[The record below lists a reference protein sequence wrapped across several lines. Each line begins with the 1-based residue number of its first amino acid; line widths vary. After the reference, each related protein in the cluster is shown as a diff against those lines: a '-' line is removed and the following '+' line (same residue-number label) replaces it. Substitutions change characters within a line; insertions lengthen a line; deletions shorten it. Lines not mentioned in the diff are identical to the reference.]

1 VAVEETAMNRLARR
15 ASLGGLIFVA
25 ASLVFLS
32 RGAAF
37 AGGGGAGGAG
47 AESSAGG
54 APAGL
59 TCEGMVEPLGMG
71 IAAPRLSWQVTDT
84 RRGAVQTAYEVRV
97 SSSLEKLAKEQ
108 GDVWDT
114 GRVESSESLNVAYAG
129 PALASRGRYYWQ
141 VRVWDGDGKASAY
154 SKASWWEMGLLARED
169 WKAQWITR
177 DLPIERGDYASKPKW
192 IWGANEDALAKATV
206 GKRDFRLSFTLSQ
219 KPQAAVLL
227 ISGKDNLAVWINGK
241 EALAVSPRSKF
252 GRPRD
257 PWGTFHEIAVSDL
270 QAGKNSIAAETTLDK
285 PEWAQAPVVGGFI
298 AMLRVEMP
306 DGTVQRMISN
316 TDWKTIE
323 GQIDSK
329 WTAADFDDAAWPNA
343 GIAAEIG
350 QSALGTPWP
359 AEPISWLG
367 RDFKV
372 SKAVRSAR
380 VYSTALGTYQL
391 YLNGARVGDDI
402 LAPGWTDYKKRVVYQ
417 VYDATRQ
424 VRPGAN
430 SLEAILGGGWYG
442 DGLGW
447 LQNRYNFGPPP
458 VRLMGQLEIEYVD
471 GTRETIGT
479 DESWK
484 ASSSAILKSDIYNG
498 ETYDARLEKAKQ
510 GAPAATGADWGKVV
524 VAPAPEAAI
533 VAQDYQPI
541 RAHETLAPKN
551 MTNPAPG
558 VYVFDLGQ
566 NMVGW
571 ARLRVAGNQGTKV
584 QLRFAEVLK
593 PDGDVY
599 TENLRTAEATDTYIL
614 RGGGEETFEPHFT
627 FHGFRYIQLTGY
639 PGTPSKNAVEGIAFY
654 TSAPFTMKFH
664 SANATLNQLASN
676 ILWGQR
682 GNFLSV
688 PTDCPQRDER
698 LGWMG
703 DAEVFWRTASYNA
716 NLEAF
721 SHKFTQDIRD
731 AQSDAG
737 AYADVSPRVGP
748 TGESAAGWGDA
759 GVVIPWSA
767 YMQFGDKTVVQENW
781 AAMEKWMAHLADAN
795 PNYLWLKER
804 GNDYGD
810 WVAIGSQTSKD
821 MIATAYW
828 AYDATLMK
836 EMAVSVG
843 KDNDAN
849 KYGELFEKIR
859 TAFQRAY
866 VKDDGTVG
874 TGSQTSYALA
884 LHMNMLDEK
893 QRPVAAQKLV
903 DDIVAHGYHLTTGFL
918 GTPYLLLEL
927 SKTGHSGVAYKLL
940 LQRTYPSWF
949 YMIDHGA
956 TTMWERWNGD
966 QKMDDPSMN
975 SFNHYAYGAVA
986 EWLYRY
992 AAGIDEAADGAGF
1005 HSIVLHPQFSAE
1017 LGEVDATYESQ
1028 RGAIGSHWKV
1038 GGGSVTWNVV
1048 IPANAT
1054 AALYFPANVDRA
1066 KLSENGKNADQSP
1079 ALKFVNS
1086 DASGTV
1092 YQAGAGTYAF
1102 RFAQP

>member
-1 VAVEETAMNRLARR
+1 MNKVAR
-15 ASLGGLIFVA
+15 ALSLGGLFFVVA
-25 ASLVFLS
+25 TLFFVS
-32 RGAAF
+32 RGPSSFARAA
-37 AGGGGAGGAG
+37 
-47 AESSAGG
+47 AESAKSG

-59 TCEGMVEPLGMG
+59 TCEAMVEPLGIG
-71 IAAPRLSWQVTDT
+71 VAQPRFSWRATDG
-84 RRGAVQTAYEVRV
+84 RRGAVQTAYEIRV
-97 SSSLEKLAKEQ
+97 GSSAEKLEQ
-108 GDVWDT
+108 ADLWDS
-114 GRVESSESLNVAYAG
+114 GKVESSGSVNVAYGG
-129 PALASRGRYYWQ
+129 PGLVSRKRYHWQ
-141 VRVWDGDGKASAY
+141 VRTWDGDGKPSEY
-154 SKASWWEMGLLARED
+154 SKASWWEMGLLSAED

-177 DLPIERGDYASKPKW
+177 DLPVQRGDYESNPKW
-192 IWGANEDALAKATV
+192 IWGANENALKKAAV
-206 GKRDFRLSFTLSQ
+206 GKREFRGNFTLSQ
-219 KPQAAVLL
+219 KPKAATLL
-227 ISGKDNLAVWINGK
+227 ITGKDNIAVWVNGK
-241 EALAVSPRSKF
+241 TMREQSPMSKF

-257 PWGTFHEIAVSDL
+257 PWGTFHEITVSDL
-270 QAGKNSIAAETTLDK
+270 EAGKNSIAAEVTVYK
-285 PEWAQAPVVGGFI
+285 PEWAQAPTAGGLI

-306 DGTVQRMISN
+306 DGTVQRVVSN
-316 TDWKTIE
+316 ADWKTIE
-323 GQIDSK
+323 GRVEASWTPRTYDDSA
-329 WTAADFDDAAWPNA
+329 WSNAAIA
-343 GIAAEIG
+343 GEIG
-350 QSALGTPWP
+350 QTALGTPWP

-372 SKAVRSAR
+372 TKAVRSAR
-380 VYSTALGTYQL
+380 VYSTALGTYQIFV
-391 YLNGARVGDDI
+391 NGSRVGDDI

-417 VYDATRQ
+417 VYDVTRHLRQ
-424 VRPGAN
+424 GAN
-430 SLEAILGGGWYG
+430 SVEAILGGGWYG

-458 VRLMGQLEIEYVD
+458 VRLMGQLEIEYTD

-484 ASSSAILKSDIYNG
+484 AGASAILKSDIYNG
-498 ETYDARLEKAKQ
+498 ETYDARLE
-510 GAPAATGADWGKVV
+510 GEGRAPARTGADWGKVLI
-524 VAPAPEAAI
+524 APGPQAAL

-541 RAHETLAPKN
+541 RAHETLTPKTV
-551 MTNPAPG
+551 TNPSPG

-571 ARLRVAGNQGTKV
+571 ARLHVSGNKGAKV

-599 TENLRTAEATDTYIL
+599 TDNLRTAEATDTYIL
-614 RGGGEETFEPHFT
+614 RGGGAELFEPHFT

-639 PGTPSKNAVEGIAFY
+639 PGKPGKDVVEGVAFY

-716 NLEAF
+716 NLESF

-731 AQSDAG
+731 AQSAAG
-737 AYADVSPRVGP
+737 AYADVSPRVGD
-748 TGESAAGWGDA
+748 TGESAPGWGDA
-759 GVVIPWSA
+759 GVIIPWTA
-767 YMQFGDKTVVQENW
+767 YRQFGDKSIVEENW

-795 PNYLWLKER
+795 PNYLWLNLR

-836 EMAVSVG
+836 QMAAAVG
-843 KDNDAN
+843 KTEDAE
-849 KYGELFEKIR
+849 KYGQLFEKIR
-859 TAFQRAY
+859 AAFQQAY

-884 LHMNMLDEK
+884 LHMNMLEEK

-903 DDIVAHGYHLTTGFL
+903 DDIAAHGYHLTTGFL

-927 SKTGHSGVAYKLL
+927 SKSGHSDVAYKLL

-992 AAGIDEAADGAGF
+992 VAGIDQAADGAGYR
-1005 HSIVLHPQFSAE
+1005 SIVLHPQFSTD
-1017 LGEVDATYESQ
+1017 LGEVEASYESVH
-1028 RGAIGSHWKV
+1028 GSIGSHWKV
-1038 GGGSVTWNVV
+1038 ADGTVTWNVT
-1048 IPANAT
+1048 IPANTT
-1054 AALYFPANVDRA
+1054 AVLHFPAEA
-1066 KLSENGKNADQSP
+1066 TKAQIQEGGKNIDGSAG
-1079 ALKFVNS
+1079 LKLLNTE
-1086 DASGTV
+1086 AGGTV

-1102 RFAQP
+1102 RFKP

>member
-1 VAVEETAMNRLARR
+1 MSRIARMANFGWFFLVAAALFIPEPESGSLAR
-15 ASLGGLIFVA
+15 
-25 ASLVFLS
+25 
-32 RGAAF
+32 
-37 AGGGGAGGAG
+37 GAG
-47 AESSAGG
+47 ESVVLSASG
-54 APAGL
+54 APTAL
-59 TCEGMVEPLGMG
+59 TCDAMVEPLGIG
-71 IAAPRLSWQVTDT
+71 TPQPRLSWQLTDT
-84 RRGAVQTAYEVRV
+84 RRSALQTAYEIRIA
-97 SSSLEKLAKEQ
+97 SSTEKLSAGQ
-108 GDVWDT
+108 ADVWDT
-114 GRVESSESLNVAYAG
+114 GKVESGESASVAYAG
-129 PALASRGRYYWQ
+129 PALASRKRYYWQ
-141 VRVWDGDGKASAY
+141 VRVWDQEGMPTAY
-154 SKASWWEMGLLARED
+154 SEPRWWEMGLLSKED
-169 WKAQWITR
+169 WTAQWITR
-177 DLPIERGDYASKPKW
+177 DMPIQRGDYDSKPKW
-192 IWGANEDALAKATV
+192 IWAANEDALSKAAI
-206 GKRDFRLSFTLSQ
+206 GRRDFRLSFTLAQ
-219 KPQAAVLL
+219 KPRAAVLL
-227 ISGKDNLAVWINGK
+227 ITGKDNLVVWINGK
-241 EALAVSPRSKF
+241 QALAESPMSKF

-257 PWGTFHEIAVSDL
+257 PWGTFHEISVSDL
-270 QAGKNSIAAETTLDK
+270 EVGRNSIAAEVIVNK
-285 PEWAQAPVVGGFI
+285 PEWANSPSVAGFI

-306 DGTVQRMISN
+306 DGTMQRIASG

-323 GQIDSK
+323 GQSDLQ
-329 WTAADFDDAAWPNA
+329 WTAKDYDDDGWSGS
-343 GIAAEIG
+343 GIVAEIG
-350 QSALGTPWP
+350 RSELGTPWP

-367 RDFKV
+367 RDFNV
-372 SKAVRSAR
+372 AKAVRSAR

-402 LAPGWTDYKKRVVYQ
+402 LAPGWTDYRKRVVYQ
-417 VYDATRQ
+417 VYDVTRQ
-424 VRPGAN
+424 LRPGAN
-430 SLEAILGGGWYG
+430 SVEAILGGGWYG

-458 VRLMGQLEIEYVD
+458 VRMMGQLEIEYTD

-479 DESWK
+479 DQSWK
-484 ASSSAILKSDIYNG
+484 ATSSAILKSDIYNG
-498 ETYDARLEKAKQ
+498 ETYDARLEKAQ
-510 GAPAATGADWGKVV
+510 DGAPGSTGTDWGRVV
-524 VAPAPEAAI
+524 GVLAPQAAI
-533 VAQDYQPI
+533 VAQDFQPI
-541 RAHETLAPKN
+541 RKQETLAPKSV
-551 MTNPAPG
+551 TSPAPG

-571 ARLRVAGNQGTKV
+571 ARLRVSGNKGTKV

-639 PGTPSKNAVEGIAFY
+639 PGTPAKNAVEGIAFY

-664 SANATLNQLASN
+664 SANPTLNQLASN

-703 DAEVFWRTASYNA
+703 DAEVFWRTASFNA
-716 NLEAF
+716 NLDAF
-721 SHKFTQDIRD
+721 SRKFTQDIRD
-731 AQSDAG
+731 AQSAAG

-748 TGESAAGWGDA
+748 TGESAPGWGDA
-759 GVVIPWSA
+759 GVIIPWTTYA
-767 YMQFGDKTVVQENW
+767 QFGDKTVVEENW
-781 AAMEKWMAHLADAN
+781 KAMDKWMAHLADAN
-795 PNYLWLKER
+795 PNYLWLKAR

-836 EMAVSVG
+836 QMAVAVG
-843 KDNDAN
+843 KNEDAD
-849 KYGELFEKIR
+849 KYGQLFEKVR
-859 TAFQRAY
+859 GAFQQAY
-866 VKDDGTVG
+866 TKEDGTVG

-884 LHMNMLDEK
+884 LHMNLLDEK
-893 QRPVAAQKLV
+893 QRAAAAQKLV
-903 DDIVAHGYHLTTGFL
+903 DDIAAHGYHLTTGFL

-927 SKTGHSGVAYKLL
+927 TRSGHSDVAYKLL
-940 LQRTYPSWF
+940 LQETYPSWF

-992 AAGIDEAADGAGF
+992 AAGIDEAADGPGF
-1005 HSIVLHPQFSAE
+1005 RHIVLHPQFSRD

-1028 RGAIGSHWKV
+1028 RGPIESHWEEG
-1038 GGGSVTWNVV
+1038 GGGSVTWNLV
-1048 IPANAT
+1048 IPANTT
-1054 AALYFPANVDRA
+1054 ASLYFPANVSRA
-1066 KLSENGKNADQSP
+1066 QLLENGKNADQS
-1079 ALKFVNS
+1079 AGLQFVRS
-1086 DASGTV
+1086 DAGGTV

>member
-1 VAVEETAMNRLARR
+1 MSRLARNSR
-15 ASLGGLIFVA
+15 FAGLILVGVGLLLFVRA
-25 ASLVFLS
+25 ATLFS
-32 RGAAF
+32 
-37 AGGGGAGGAG
+37 
-47 AESSAGG
+47 
-54 APAGL
+54 APATTAETPGANAPAEL
-59 TCEGMVEPLGMG
+59 SCEGMFEPLG
-71 IAAPRLSWQVTDT
+71 ISQTSPRLSWQLTDR
-84 RRGAVQTAYEVRV
+84 RRGALQTAYQVRV
-97 SSSLEKLAKEQ
+97 APLIEKLGQA
-108 GDVWDT
+108 GTDSWDT
-114 GRVESSESLNVAYAG
+114 GKIESNESLNVPYAG
-129 PALASRGRYYWQ
+129 PALLSRHRYYWQ
-141 VRVWDGDGKASAY
+141 VRVWDVEGKSSAW
-154 SKASWWEMGLLARED
+154 SKPGWWEMGLLAPGD

-177 DLPIERGDYASKPKW
+177 DLPVQRGDYESKPKW
-192 IWGANEDALAKATV
+192 IWSANENALATAKT
-206 GKRDFRLSFTLSQ
+206 GKRDFRLDFTLSQ
-219 KPQAAVLL
+219 KPKTAILF
-227 ISGKDNLAVWINGK
+227 ITGKDNLAVWINGRPS
-241 EALAVSPRSKF
+241 LAVSPMSKF

-257 PWGTFHEIAVSDL
+257 PWGTFHEISVDEL
-270 QAGKNSIAAETTLDK
+270 QSGRNSIAAETTVDK
-285 PEWAQAPVVGGFI
+285 PEWPKAPLVGGFI

-306 DGTVQRMISN
+306 DGTTRRVISSP
-316 TDWKTIE
+316 DWKTIE
-323 GQIDSK
+323 GQRDAK
-329 WTAADFDDAAWPNA
+329 WTAANFDDSSWPNA
-343 GIAAEIG
+343 TIAAEIG
-350 QSALGTPWP
+350 QTALGTPWP

-372 SKAVRSAR
+372 TRAIKSAR
-380 VYSTALGTYQL
+380 IYSTALGTYQL
-391 YLNGARVGDDI
+391 YLNGTRVGDDV

-417 VYDATRQ
+417 VYDVTHQIRN
-424 VRPGAN
+424 GAN
-430 SLEAILGGGWYG
+430 SLVALLAGGWYG

-458 VRLMGQLEIEYVD
+458 VRLMGQLEIEYDD
-471 GTRETIGT
+471 GTRDTLAT
-479 DESWK
+479 DESWR
-484 ASSSAILKSDIYNG
+484 ATSSALLKSDIYNG
-498 ETYDARLEKAKQ
+498 ETYDARLEDTKL
-510 GAPAATGADWGKVV
+510 GAPSSTSAGWTKVTIV
-524 VAPAPEAAI
+524 PPPDGAI
-533 VAQDYQPI
+533 VAQDFQPI
-541 RAHETLAPKN
+541 RKQETLIPKAIS
-551 MTNPAPG
+551 NPSPG

-571 ARLRVAGNQGTKV
+571 ARLHVSGNKGSKV

-593 PDGDVY
+593 PNGDVY
-599 TENLRTAEATDTYIL
+599 TDNLRTAEATDTYIL
-614 RGGGEETFEPHFT
+614 RGGGPETFEPHFT

-639 PGTPSKNAVEGIAFY
+639 PGTPTKNAVEGIAFY

-664 SANATLNQLASN
+664 SANETLNQLASN

-716 NLEAF
+716 DLDAF

-731 AQSDAG
+731 AQSPAG

-759 GVVIPWSA
+759 GIIIPWTA
-767 YMQFGDKTVVQENW
+767 YMQFGDTVVVKENW
-781 AAMEKWMAHLADAN
+781 PAMEKWMGHLADAN

-836 EMAVSVG
+836 QMAAAVG
-843 KDNDAN
+843 RIEDAE
-849 KYGELFEKIR
+849 KYGRLFDQIR
-859 TAFQRAY
+859 AAFQLAY
-866 VKDDGTVG
+866 VKEDGTVG

-893 QRPVAAQKLV
+893 QRSIAAQKLV
-903 DDIVAHGYHLTTGFL
+903 DDIASHGYHLTTGFL

-927 SKTGHSGVAYKLL
+927 SKSGHSDVAYKLL
-940 LQRTYPSWF
+940 LQRSYPSWF

-992 AAGIDEAADGAGF
+992 AAGIDEAPDGPGF
-1005 HSIVLHPQFSAE
+1005 HNVVLHPQFNADLKE
-1017 LGEVDATYESQ
+1017 IDATFDSR
-1028 RGAIGSHWKV
+1028 RGQIASHWKV
-1038 GGGSVTWNVV
+1038 EGGSITWSIV
-1048 IPANAT
+1048 IPANA
-1054 AALYFPANVDRA
+1054 AADLHFPASLDKA
-1066 KLSENGKNADQSP
+1066 KLLEGGNSADQSES
-1079 ALKFVNS
+1079 LKFIH
-1086 DASGTV
+1086 AEPEGTV
-1092 YQAGAGTYAF
+1092 YHAGAGSYTF
-1102 RFAQP
+1102 QFAQP

>member
-1 VAVEETAMNRLARR
+1 MPTFARALRYGWVVLVAVVLFP
-15 ASLGGLIFVA
+15 LL
-25 ASLVFLS
+25 
-32 RGAAF
+32 RGALAF
-37 AGGGGAGGAG
+37 PRAA
-47 AESSAGG
+47 AESATSG
-54 APAGL
+54 APTGL
-59 TCEGMVEPLGMG
+59 TCEAMEQPLGIG
-71 IAAPRLSWQVTDT
+71 VTQPRLSWRVNDSH
-84 RRGAVQTAYEVRV
+84 RGAVQTGYEIRV
-97 SSSLEKLAKEQ
+97 ASSAENLGQ
-108 GDVWDT
+108 GQADVWDS
-114 GRVESSESLNVAYAG
+114 GKVESSESVDVAYGG
-129 PALASRGRYYWQ
+129 PGVASRQRYYWQ
-141 VRVWDGDGKASAY
+141 VRVWNGDGKPSPY
-154 SKASWWEMGLLARED
+154 STPTWWEMGLLSAAD

-177 DLPIERGDYASKPKW
+177 DLPVQRADYESRPKW
-192 IWGANEDALAKATV
+192 IWTAEEEALSKATV
-206 GKRDFRLSFTLSQ
+206 GKRDFRLSFNLAQ
-219 KPQAAVLL
+219 KPKAAVLL
-227 ISGKDNLAVWINGK
+227 ITGKDNIAVWTNGK
-241 EALAVSPRSKF
+241 AVLDASPMSKF

-257 PWGTFHEIAVSDL
+257 PWGTFHQVAANDL
-270 QAGKNSIAAETTLDK
+270 ESGKNTIAAEVTVDK
-285 PEWAQAPVVGGFI
+285 PEWAKAPVAAGFI
-298 AMLRVEMP
+298 AMLRIEMP
-306 DGTVQRMISN
+306 DGTVQRIVSN
-316 TDWKTIE
+316 ADWKTIE
-323 GQIDSK
+323 GQSDSK
-329 WTAADFDDAAWPNA
+329 WTAKDFDDTSWSNA
-343 GIAAEIG
+343 NVAAEIG
-350 QSALGTPWP
+350 ESSLGTPWP

-367 RDFKV
+367 RDFKLA
-372 SKAVRSAR
+372 KAVRTAR
-380 VYSTALGTYQL
+380 IYSTALGTYQL
-391 YLNGARVGDDI
+391 YLNGTRVGDDI
-402 LAPGWTDYKKRVVYQ
+402 LAPGWTDYRKRIVYQ
-417 VYDATRQ
+417 VYDVTRGL
-424 VRPGAN
+424 RPGAN
-430 SLEAILGGGWYG
+430 SLQAILGGGWYG

-458 VRLMGQLEIEYVD
+458 VRLMGQLEIEYTD

-484 ASSSAILKSDIYNG
+484 AAPSAIVRSDIYNG
-498 ETYDARLEKAKQ
+498 EVYDAQLEQSKG
-510 GAPAATGADWGKVV
+510 GAPASIGNESGKVV
-524 VAPAPEAAI
+524 LAPAPQAAI

-541 RAHETLAPKN
+541 RAHETLAPKSV
-551 MTNPAPG
+551 TNPAPG

-571 ARLRVAGNQGTKV
+571 ARLHVSGSKGTKV

-599 TENLRTAEATDTYIL
+599 TENLRTAEATDTYTL
-614 RGGGEETFEPHFT
+614 RGGGQEVFEPHFT

-639 PGTPSKNAVEGIAFY
+639 PGTPTKNAVEGIAFY

-664 SANATLNQLASN
+664 SVNETLNQLSSN

-716 NLEAF
+716 NLAAF

-731 AQSDAG
+731 AQSAAG

-748 TGESAAGWGDA
+748 TGESAPGWGDA
-759 GVVIPWSA
+759 GVIIPWTA
-767 YMQFGDKTVVQENW
+767 YLQFGDKTVVAENW
-781 AAMEKWMAHLADAN
+781 PAMQKWMEHLEGAN

-836 EMAVSVG
+836 QMATALE
-843 KDNDAN
+843 KNDEAQ
-849 KYGELFEKIR
+849 KYGQLFDKVR
-859 TAFQRAY
+859 DAFQQAY
-866 VKDDGTVG
+866 VKEDGTVG

-884 LHMNMLDEK
+884 LHMDLLDEG
-893 QRPVAAQKLV
+893 QRTIAAQKLV
-903 DDIVAHGYHLTTGFL
+903 DDIKAHEYHLTTGFL

-927 SKTGHSGVAYKLL
+927 SRNGHSDVAYKLL

-992 AAGIDEAADGAGF
+992 AAGIDGDIDGPGF
-1005 HSIVLHPQFSAE
+1005 HSIVLHPQFSAD
-1017 LGEVDATYESQ
+1017 LGEVEATYASD
-1028 RGAIGSHWKV
+1028 RGPIGSHWKV
-1038 GGGSVTWNVV
+1038 IGGAVTWNVA
-1048 IPANAT
+1048 IPANAS
-1054 AALYFPANVDRA
+1054 ALLYFPANVDKA
-1066 KLSENGKNADQSP
+1066 KLLENGKKIDASEG
-1079 ALKFVNS
+1079 LKFVGNER
-1086 DASGTV
+1086 SGTAYRV
-1092 YQAGAGTYAF
+1092 GAGAYTF
-1102 RFAQP
+1102 QFAQ